1 MARTDLAFLA
11 ALLLVLVIRSLV
23 LVIRSLVLVLRRGC
37 LVRSLRSS
45 EVAIG
50 SEETSSVASSIEES
64 RRIQHGMKRIAF
76 K

>member
-11 ALLLVLVIRSLV
+11 ALLLV

-64 RRIQHGMKRIAF
+64 KRIKNGMKRIAF